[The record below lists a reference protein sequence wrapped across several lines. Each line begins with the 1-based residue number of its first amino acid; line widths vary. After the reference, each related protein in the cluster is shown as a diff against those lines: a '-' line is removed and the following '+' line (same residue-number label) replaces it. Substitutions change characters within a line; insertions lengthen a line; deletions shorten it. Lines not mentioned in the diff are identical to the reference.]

1 MRFLEGVGLY
11 ARRLRMLSRNARL
24 YLVAT
29 ALQGLGYGIWGV
41 IFYLYLNLDAVGFQA
56 DFISNMFTVS
66 AIATGF
72 MALPAGLFCE
82 RFGPKKA
89 LLVSLTSNIVSLA
102 QIFVLEPSILLFA
115 SLTSG
120 LIGTIGWVAS
130 APFMVENSEKEER
143 TYLFSVDW
151 ALMII
156 VGVIGSYVGGALP
169 DLINAYYSLPTGP
182 ETGSPFGYQMTLL
195 FSLILTLS
203 AGIPFLLVRERKVE
217 RQRAKILL
225 GLRNIRSPKIIVK
238 FMIPTGLIGFGAG
251 FIVPLF
257 NVFFKHRFGATSEQI
272 GVIFALG
279 SITLA
284 IGTLLAPVLSNKI
297 GKVKSVALCQY
308 LSMPFIMFI
317 TVSPNLAL
325 ATVAYVAR
333 GALMNMAGPIM
344 TTLQMELVSET
355 ERATTNGFMV
365 MADNIPRALTASIA
379 GQMLTKKDFFTPFQL
394 TTLTYLA
401 ASTLFYTF
409 FRKTENK

>member
-1 MRFLEGVGLY
+1 M
-11 ARRLRMLSRNARL
+11 
-24 YLVAT
+24 AT
-29 ALQGLGYGIWGV
+29 VLQGLGYGIWGV
-41 IFYLYLNLDAVGFQA
+41 IFYLYLNLKAVGFQA

-89 LLVSLTSNIVSLA
+89 LLVSLASNIVSLA
-102 QIFVLEPSILLFA
+102 QIFVLEPSVLLFA
-115 SLTSG
+115 SLASG
-120 LIGTIGWVAS
+120 LIGTVGWVAS

-156 VGVIGSYVGGALP
+156 VGVIGSYMGGALP
-169 DLINAYYSLPTGP
+169 DLINAYCGLPTGP
-182 ETGSPFGYQMTLL
+182 ETGSPFGYRMTLL
-195 FSLILTLS
+195 LSLILTLS
-203 AGIPFLLVRERKVE
+203 AAVPFFLVKERRVE
-217 RQRAKILL
+217 RQKARTLL
-225 GLRNIRSPKIIVK
+225 GLRNIQSPKIIVK

-257 NVFFKHRFGATSEQI
+257 NIFFKHRFGASSEQI

-279 SITLA
+279 NITLA
-284 IGTLLAPVLSNKI
+284 IGTLLAPVLSSKI
-297 GKVKSVALCQY
+297 GKVKSVVLCQY

-317 TVSPNLAL
+317 TVSPNIAF

-333 GALMNMAGPIM
+333 GALMNMAGPIT

-355 ERATTNGFMV
+355 ERATTHGFMV
-365 MADNIPRALTASIA
+365 MADNIPRAITASIA
-379 GQMLTKKDFFTPFQL
+379 GQMMTEKDFFTPFLL
-394 TTLTYLA
+394 TTLTYLV
-401 ASTLFYTF
+401 ASSLFYAF
-409 FRKTENK
+409 FRKSENK